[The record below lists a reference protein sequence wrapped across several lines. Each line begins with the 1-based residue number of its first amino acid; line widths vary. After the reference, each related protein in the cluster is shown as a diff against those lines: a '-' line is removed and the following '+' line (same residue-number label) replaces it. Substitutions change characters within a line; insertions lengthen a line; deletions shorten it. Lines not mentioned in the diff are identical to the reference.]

1 MINAQDTGPELLSAI
16 TGLVNVLLA
25 GKCPAEMRPILFGGT
40 LFALQKKT
48 GGLRPIAIGYY
59 WRRLTSKC
67 ASKSASDQAAAY
79 LSPKQLG
86 VGVPGGCE
94 AAVHAT
100 RRFITNMDDDNI
112 VVKLDLSNAFNS
124 LYRDR
129 MLASV
134 IEILPDL
141 APYCFQSY
149 AEEST
154 LKFGGY
160 TVQSRVGP
168 QQGDPLGP
176 LLFCLPLQ
184 PILLQLVSPLSFG
197 YLDDLT
203 LGGKAETVAADVDFI
218 ERTCSTMGLTLNRS
232 KCEVIARN
240 NNNTGYDSLRD
251 FKFIDVEQAQ
261 LLGAPLSSGKALQ
274 QCLESRTKELEESL
288 NKLTLIARQDALL
301 ILRISLG
308 APKMIYTLRCHPS
321 DKHPELE
328 IYDTKLRQGLEKI
341 LNISLND
348 NQWTQASLPIK
359 MGGLGIRRASS
370 LALPAFLASAASTL
384 PLQTLILSS
393 INLDPDSH
401 FQTMTTEWRSKTDFD
416 EAGIMPTNQQS
427 SWDKPLLEKT
437 AKSLLENTVDIYNI
451 ARLKAVS
458 SPLVIFLVEFNSFK
472 NNFLN

>member
-1 MINAQDTGPELLSAI
+1 
-16 TGLVNVLLA
+16 
-25 GKCPAEMRPILFGGT
+25 
-40 LFALQKKT
+40 
-48 GGLRPIAIGYY
+48 
-59 WRRLTSKC
+59 
-67 ASKSASDQAAAY
+67 
-79 LSPKQLG
+79 
-86 VGVPGGCE
+86 
-94 AAVHAT
+94 
-100 RRFITNMDDDNI
+100 
-112 VVKLDLSNAFNS
+112 
-124 LYRDR
+124 
-129 MLASV
+129 
-134 IEILPDL
+134 
-141 APYCFQSY
+141 
-149 AEEST
+149 
-154 LKFGGY
+154 
-160 TVQSRVGP
+160 VGP